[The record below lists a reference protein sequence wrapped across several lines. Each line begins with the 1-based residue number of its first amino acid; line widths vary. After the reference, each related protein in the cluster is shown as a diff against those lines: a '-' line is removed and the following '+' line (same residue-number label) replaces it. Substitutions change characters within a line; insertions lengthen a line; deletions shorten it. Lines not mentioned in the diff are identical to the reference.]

1 MKKAFF
7 ILLLTFLLA
16 VSMLFADDVEVNLDG
31 NTSAH
36 VFSVKDNAA
45 ATLMKVTGDGNVAIT
60 GSSKYLNFNSTQ
72 GATGY
77 GFRDNAGTL
86 EYKNSGG
93 SWTPWTTPVT
103 SPYGFPS
110 SAYSY
115 GQIAWNHGN
124 YSDTQPTTQVGNT
137 SNTYYPLLP
146 GTLGAGGGTPW
157 ITIANGDIS
166 VATIG
171 GLPAYLKINAAGTY
185 KITASIAIK
194 GGGNQAVE
202 VEVFRQNSG
211 TVPAIGSWITNP
223 TPGYHDIESM
233 SSVFET
239 TTGKYVSSSVT
250 GVLDCVANDYIA
262 FLGRNLVGASQTC
275 PIYCINLTAERIK

>member
-1 MKKAFF
+1 MKKVFF

-115 GQIAWNHGN
+115 GQIVYNHGN
-124 YSDTQPTTQVGNT
+124 YTTTQPTVLIGDATAYGTMLPADLNGGTPYYTVANGDVSIAYVDRGAGDGSLPAYIKINTAGTYRISATIALQGT
-137 SNTYYPLLP
+137 SNT
-146 GTLGAGGGTPW
+146 
-157 ITIANGDIS
+157 
-166 VATIG
+166 
-171 GLPAYLKINAAGTY
+171 
-185 KITASIAIK
+185 SIEAEI
-194 GGGNQAVE
+194 
-202 VEVFRQNSG
+202 FRQNSVG
-211 TVPAIGSWITNP
+211 VPTPASWITN
-223 TPGYHDIESM
+223 THDVEELSCAW
-233 SSVFET
+233 
-239 TTGKYVSSSVT
+239 SVT
-250 GVLDCVANDYIA
+250 NNQYDSGTVSGILDCSANDYIA
-262 FLGRNLVGASQTC
+262 LCSRVISGSASSQKVICVNLNV
-275 PIYCINLTAERIK
+275 ERIK